1 MFDVDGFRE
10 RFQMGECQRAAYEID
25 NLRETIKVLRQTSEE
40 RRIKLEAAVLL
51 LHDREM
57 EIAVLKNHLSPF

>member
-25 NLRETIKVLRQTSEE
+25 DLRERVKVLRQTSEE
-40 RRIKLEAAVLL
+40 WRVKLEAAVLL
-51 LHDREM
+51 LHERET
-57 EIAVLKNHLSPF
+57 EIAALKNHLSPF